1 MAKKVNSEVNKGAA
15 CDAAARAHACAA
27 LLLLDLLNADPFGA
41 CTQFL
46 PDLISKAAK
55 FQYVVM
61 DVVDDVDLFNE
72 IANWFTYGNRQDHYR
87 FRNVDKI
94 ASNAF
99 ASISRYAKN
108 AVAYLGDLATDELKE
123 AYKELVE
130 EIESCD
136 RSYFQTGFKA

>member
-1 MAKKVNSEVNKGAA
+1 MAKKVNSEVNMSAA
-15 CDAAARAHACAA
+15 CEAAAKVHAYAA
-27 LLLLDLLNADPFGA
+27 TFLVDLLNADPFGA

-46 PDLISKAAK
+46 PDLISKAAT

-61 DVVDDVDLFNE
+61 DVVDDLDVCNGVAE
-72 IANWFTYGNRQDHYR
+72 S
-87 FRNVDKI
+87 FRHGVCPSPCGLHNVDKI
-94 ASNAF
+94 ASEAF
-99 ASISRYAKN
+99 FSIVVKAKS
-108 AVAYLGDLATDELKE
+108 AIAYLGDLATDELKE